1 MNRKFLLIGAAACA
15 ATFALAS
22 CSSGG
27 GTEPPAETT
36 SEAAETTAEEPPASE
51 DAGGTATQV
60 EVFTWWATGGEQL
73 GLNALVDVFKQQ
85 HPEVEFING
94 AVAGGAG
101 SQAKDL
107 LQTRMQTGQPPD
119 TFQAHAG
126 KELQD
131 YIDAGQV
138 EDISALYDEWGLK
151 DAFSPSLLE
160 MLTND
165 GKIYSVPANI
175 HRSNMLWAN
184 PQVLKEAGLDPAD
197 VNYESIDDFITALD
211 AVKAAG
217 KIGLAVGTTWTQ
229 THLLENVLLAE
240 LGPDAY
246 VGLWDGST
254 DWAGADVTSALEK
267 YQKLISYTNTDR
279 DGIDDSEVAQLVID
293 GNAAFYIMGDW
304 NIAVYDAQGILDPEH
319 LVYAP
324 SPGTKGVFNFLADSF
339 TLPVGAPHPDG
350 AKAWLETVGSVE
362 GQTAFN
368 TFKGSIPARTDADPS
383 VFPEYQQKTMADLA
397 SDRVVPSLMH
407 GAAAP
412 TAQLNAIQSAV
423 SKFTTGASDLA
434 GFQSELVAAMS

>member
-1 MNRKFLLIGAAACA
+1 MSRKFTAVGALCVAALALAAC
-15 ATFALAS
+15 
-22 CSSGG
+22 SSDGG
-27 GTEPPAETT
+27 ETPGGDTETT
-36 SEAAETTAEEPPASE
+36 GEAPAGETSTE
-51 DAGGTATQV
+51 V

-73 GLNALVDVFKQQ
+73 GLNALVEVFNQQ

-107 LQTRMQTGQPPD
+107 LQTRMQTNNPPD

-138 EDISALYDEWGLK
+138 EDLSALYDEWGLSE
-151 DAFSPSLLE
+151 AFPANLVD
-160 MLTND
+160 MMTND

-175 HRSNMLWAN
+175 HRSNMIWAN
-184 PQVLKEAGLDPAD
+184 PTVMEEAGLDPSDA
-197 VNYESIDDFITALD
+197 YFESIDDFIAALD
-211 AVKAAG
+211 KVEAAG

-240 LGPDAY
+240 LGVDGY
-246 VGLWDGST
+246 RGLWDGTT
-254 DWAGADVTSALEK
+254 DWSSADVTSALETFET
-267 YQKLISYTNTDR
+267 LIGYTNTDR
-279 DGIDDSEVAQLVID
+279 DGIDDSEVSQLVID

-304 NIAVYDAQGILDPEH
+304 NIAVYDAQGILDAEH

-324 SPGTKGVFNFLADSF
+324 SPGTQGIFNFLSDSF

-350 AKAWLETVGSVE
+350 AKAWLQTVGSVE
-362 GQTAFN
+362 GQVAFN
-368 TFKGSIPARTDADPS
+368 TYKGSIPARTDADKS
-383 VFPEYQQKTMADLA
+383 QFPEYQRQTMDDLA
-397 SDRVVPSLMH
+397 SDDIVPSLMH

-423 SKFTTGASDLA
+423 SKFTAGASDVA
-434 GFQSELVAAMS
+434 GFQSELVTAMS

>member
-1 MNRKFLLIGAAACA
+1 MSRKFTVVGALCAAALVLA
-15 ATFALAS
+15 A
-22 CSSGG
+22 CSSNGGDEPPAGGGGETTSGG
-27 GTEPPAETT
+27 GETT
-36 SEAAETTAEEPPASE
+36 SAPPEGETTTE
-51 DAGGTATQV
+51 V

-73 GLNALVDVFKQQ
+73 GLNALVEVFNQQ

-107 LQTRMQTGQPPD
+107 LQTRMQTGNPPD

-138 EDISALYDEWGLK
+138 EDISALYDEWGLNE
-151 DAFSPSLLE
+151 AFPASLLE

-175 HRSNMLWAN
+175 HRSNMVWAN
-184 PQVLKEAGLDPAD
+184 PAVLEEAGLDPA
-197 VNYESIDDFITALD
+197 NAYFESIDAFIEALD
-211 AVKAAG
+211 AIQAAG

-240 LGPDAY
+240 LGVDGY
-246 VGLWDGST
+246 RGLWDGTT
-254 DWAGADVTSALEK
+254 DWTSADVTAALEK
-267 YQKLISYTNTDR
+267 FQTLIGYTNTDR
-279 DGIDDSEVAQLVID
+279 DGIDDSEVSQLVID

-304 NIAVYDAQGILDPEH
+304 NIAVYDAQGKLSDEN

-324 SPGTKGVFNFLADSF
+324 SPGTEGIFNFLSDSF
-339 TLPVGAPHPDG
+339 VLPVGAPHPDG
-350 AKAWLETVGSVE
+350 ATAWLQTVGSVE

-368 TFKGSIPARTDADPS
+368 TFKGSIPARTDADPAE
-383 VFPEYQQKTMADLA
+383 FPEYQQQTMADLA
-397 SDRVVPSLMH
+397 VDDIVPSLMH
-407 GAAAP
+407 GAATP
-412 TAQLNAIQSAV
+412 TAQLNAIQAAV